1 MEKLTKQEE
10 DVMQAVWHTGEG
22 SVKSFLEAMHPTKPP
37 YTTVAS
43 TVKNLEKKGF
53 INSRLVGNT
62 YLYTPKISEG
72 EYKQKFMQGFVQDY
86 FNNSYKEMVNFFVDN
101 KKLKPNELKEI
112 IEMIEDKTKN
122 K

>member
-22 SVKSFLEAMHPTKPP
+22 SVKSFLEAMTYPRPP

-53 INSRLVGNT
+53 VSGRLLGNT
-62 YLYTPKISEG
+62 YLYIPEISEVD
-72 EYKQKFMQGFVQDY
+72 YKQKFMQGFVQDY

-101 KKLKPNELKEI
+101 KKLKPHELKEI
-112 IEMIEDKTKN
+112 IEMIEIRNKTK
-122 K
+122 